1 MGIEHEDPLERRR
14 EELRRIVYG
23 TRDGAES
30 AAATELAEIEAEL
43 AARASPAAPAMP
55 AASVSTDRLVS
66 PVSSGPRDSPRST
79 GTRTRDGGTDDVDDS
94 DAAGDDDAPA
104 ADEGRTVAT
113 TAPPVAEEPPPR
125 WRPTRTQVVVAAI
138 AGFLLVATGIALVGP
153 ARDALSPPR
162 GLGVFEHELLPD
174 DLELADQ
181 VATGARLGPD
191 EAATL
196 RSLGRAF
203 GYEFWVFRDDGRVCM
218 LSRRLYFFDW
228 ERSCATLQEFQA
240 HGLTR
245 LIAADD
251 IRNGARPRR
260 VGPGD
265 VVVVTWGPDSTEID
279 WTVEP

>member
-30 AAATELAEIEAEL
+30 DAAAELAEVEAEL
-43 AARASPAAPAMP
+43 AARARAAAPAVP
-55 AASVSTDRLVS
+55 VASVSPGSSRSPGPYAPDAAADSDAAASTDA
-66 PVSSGPRDSPRST
+66 G
-79 GTRTRDGGTDDVDDS
+79 DS
-94 DAAGDDDAPA
+94 DAAGDGDAPA
-104 ADEGRTVAT
+104 ADEARTTAA
-113 TAPPVAEEPPPR
+113 TAPPAGEEPRPR
-125 WRPTRTQVVVAAI
+125 WRPTRTQAIVAAI
-138 AGFLLVATGIALVGP
+138 VAFVVIATGIALVGP

-174 DLELADQ
+174 DLELVDQ

-251 IRNGARPRR
+251 IRDGARPRR
-260 VGPGD
+260 IGPGD
-265 VVVVTWGPDSTEID
+265 VVVVTWGSDSTEIE

>member
-14 EELRRIVYG
+14 DELRRIVYG
-23 TRDGAES
+23 TRGGAES
-30 AAATELAEIEAEL
+30 DAATELAEVEAEL
-43 AARASPAAPAMP
+43 AARTRVGAPAVP
-55 AASVSTDRLVS
+55 AASVSPGSSKSLGTS
-66 PVSSGPRDSPRST
+66 PP
-79 GTRTRDGGTDDVDDS
+79 
-94 DAAGDDDAPA
+94 DAAPDPDAT
-104 ADEGRTVAT
+104 DAT
-113 TAPPVAEEPPPR
+113 DAAPPAAEEPRPP
-125 WRPTRTQVVVAAI
+125 WRPTRTQAIVAAI
-138 AGFLLVATGIALVGP
+138 VAFVVIATGIALVGP

-162 GLGVFEHELLPD
+162 GLGVFERELLPD
-174 DLELADQ
+174 DLELVDQ

-203 GYEFWVFRDDGRVCM
+203 GYEFWVFRDDGRICM

-251 IRNGARPRR
+251 IRDGARPRR
-260 VGPGD
+260 IGPGD
-265 VVVVTWGPDSTEID
+265 VVVVTWGPDSTEIE

>member
-1 MGIEHEDPLERRR
+1 M
-14 EELRRIVYG
+14 
-23 TRDGAES
+23 A
-30 AAATELAEIEAEL
+30 
-43 AARASPAAPAMP
+43 
-55 AASVSTDRLVS
+55 
-66 PVSSGPRDSPRST
+66 
-79 GTRTRDGGTDDVDDS
+79 
-94 DAAGDDDAPA
+94 
-104 ADEGRTVAT
+104 
-113 TAPPVAEEPPPR
+113 
-125 WRPTRTQVVVAAI
+125 
-138 AGFLLVATGIALVGP
+138 FLLVATGIALVGP

-162 GLGVFEHELLPD
+162 GLGVFQHELLPD
-174 DLELADQ
+174 DLELVDQ

-245 LIAADD
+245 RIAADD
-251 IRNGARPRR
+251 IRDGARPRR

-265 VVVVTWGPDSTEID
+265 EVVVTLGPDSTEIE
-279 WTVEP
+279 WEVEP